1 MKTGAARDVEAAGAA
16 GGARAAVYRL
26 ERVTKEYRGRGGVLR
41 ALDGLSLSV
50 GRGERLALIG
60 RSGAGKTTLFRLLNA
75 TLGPTRGRL
84 EFDGREVGEMSARE
98 LRAMRRRVGTV
109 YQQHHLVPSL
119 SALDNALCGRLGGWS
134 LWRTARSLVRPAR
147 EDVEEAEHVLEL
159 VGLRDKLRERA
170 DALSG
175 GQQQR
180 LAVARVLMQ
189 RPEVILADEPVA
201 SLDPGLADSVM
212 ALLQRVADEGGRT
225 LVVALHN
232 VELALGY
239 FPRVVGL
246 RGGAV
251 ALDADSSGLSRSG
264 LGEFYAG
271 EGAAEKDAAEKG
283 AAGESAAAQGAAAQG
298 AAEQGSSAEGA
309 AGQGSKGEGAA
320 AEGRGEG
327 EWRQTPAR

>member
-1 MKTGAARDVEAAGAA
+1 MKQGAAAGETSGASETA
-16 GGARAAVYRL
+16 GRAAPASASASAYRL
-26 ERVTKEYRGRGGVLR
+26 EGVTKEFAGRGGVVR

-50 GRGERLALIG
+50 GRGERLALVG

-75 TLGPTRGRL
+75 TLAPTRGRL
-84 EFDGREVGEMSARE
+84 EFDGRDVGAMSSRE

-109 YQQHHLVPSL
+109 YQQHYLVPSL

-134 LWRTARSLVRPAR
+134 LWRTARSVVRPAR
-147 EDVEEAEHVLEL
+147 EDVEEAERVLEQ
-159 VGLRDKLRERA
+159 VGLADKLRERA

-189 RPEVILADEPVA
+189 RPDVILADEPVA
-201 SLDPGLADSVM
+201 SLDPGLADSIM
-212 ALLQRVADEGGRT
+212 ALLRRVADEGGRT

-251 ALDADSSGLSRSG
+251 ALDADSSGLSREG
-264 LGEFYAG
+264 LGEFYAE
-271 EGAAEKDAAEKG
+271 EGAAEEGAVKEG
-283 AAGESAAAQGAAAQG
+283 AAGE
-298 AAEQGSSAEGA
+298 
-309 AGQGSKGEGAA
+309 GERREAVRERA
-320 AEGRGEG
+320 
-327 EWRQTPAR
+327 

>member
-1 MKTGAARDVEAAGAA
+1 MRQGAAASGETSETAG
-16 GGARAAVYRL
+16 RAAPSASAYRL
-26 ERVTKEYRGRGGVLR
+26 EGVTKEFDGRGGVVR
-41 ALDGLSLSV
+41 ALDGMSLSI
-50 GRGERLALIG
+50 GRGERVALVG

-75 TLGPTRGRL
+75 TLAPTRGRL
-84 EFDGREVGEMSARE
+84 EFDGRDVNAMSSRE
-98 LRAMRRRVGTV
+98 LRAMRRRVGTI
-109 YQQHHLVPSL
+109 YQQHYLVPSL

-134 LWRTARSLVRPAR
+134 LWRTARSVVRPAR
-147 EDVEEAEHVLEL
+147 EDVEEAERVLEQ
-159 VGLRDKLRERA
+159 VGLGDKLRERA

-189 RPEVILADEPVA
+189 RPDVILADEPVA

-212 ALLQRVADEGGRT
+212 ALLGRVADEGGRT

-251 ALDADSSGLSRSG
+251 ALDAESSGLSRAL
-264 LGEFYAG
+264 LGEFYAE
-271 EGAAEKDAAEKG
+271 EGAAEGSAEEGAAEGGAAEGG
-283 AAGESAAAQGAAAQG
+283 AAGEGV
-298 AAEQGSSAEGA
+298 
-309 AGQGSKGEGAA
+309 KGKDARREGAA

>member
-1 MKTGAARDVEAAGAA
+1 MTQALAYQLDG
-16 GGARAAVYRL
+16 
-26 ERVTKEYRGRGGVLR
+26 VTKEYPARGGATR

-50 GRGERLALIG
+50 GRGERLALVG

-75 TLGPTRGRL
+75 TLRPTAGRL
-84 EFDGREVGEMSARE
+84 LFGGRDVGRMTARE

-119 SALDNALCGRLGGWS
+119 SVLENALCGRLGGWS

-147 EDVEEAEHVLEL
+147 ADVEEAGHVLEL
-159 VGLRDKLRERA
+159 VGLADKLGERA

-180 LAVARVLMQ
+180 LALARTLMQ
-189 RPEVILADEPVA
+189 SPDVILADEPVA

-212 ALLQRVADEGGRT
+212 SLLHAVADDGGRT

-232 VELALGY
+232 VDLALGY

-246 RGGAV
+246 RGGRV
-251 ALDADSSGLSRSG
+251 AFDAAAAGLSREA
-264 LGEFYAG
+264 LGEFYLDDGEPPREPAG
-271 EGAAEKDAAEKG
+271 GRGVHKG
-283 AAGESAAAQGAAAQG
+283 R
-298 AAEQGSSAEGA
+298 
-309 AGQGSKGEGAA
+309 
-320 AEGRGEG
+320 GRGES

>member
-1 MKTGAARDVEAAGAA
+1 M
-16 GGARAAVYRL
+16 VYL
-26 ERVTKEYRGRGGVLR
+26 LDEVTKEYRGRAGLTR

-50 GRGERLALIG
+50 GRGERLALVG

-75 TLGPTRGRL
+75 TLRPTRGRVL
-84 EFDGREVGEMSARE
+84 FDGGDVGLMSSRE

-109 YQQHHLVPSL
+109 YQQHYLVPSL
-119 SALDNALCGRLGGWS
+119 SVLDNALCGRLGRWS
-134 LWRTARSLVRPAR
+134 LWQTARSVLRPGRA
-147 EDVEEAEHVLEL
+147 DVEEAEHVLEL
-159 VGLRDKLRERA
+159 VGLREKLRERA
-170 DALSG
+170 DSLSG

-189 RPEVILADEPVA
+189 RPDVILADEPVA

-212 ALLQRVADEGGRT
+212 NLLHEVADDGKRT

-251 ALDADSSGLSRSG
+251 ALDAEASGLTRAR
-264 LGEFYAG
+264 LAEFYAG
-271 EGAAEKDAAEKG
+271 EGAAAE
-283 AAGESAAAQGAAAQG
+283 
-298 AAEQGSSAEGA
+298 AEGEEA
-309 AGQGSKGEGAA
+309 
-320 AEGRGEG
+320 
-327 EWRQTPAR
+327 WRQTPVT